1 MRIYQVYLIED
12 EFATHYFGRE
22 RLFYQLFYEYRH
34 SKGELHEIIK
44 KQIDYITKSIPNLR
58 LHHFINQQLQR
69 FKDFRAEN
77 GIYYIENK
85 KLGSAKL
92 EVFEKAL
99 LLQAFGNYEA
109 ETLFFEVLRKSET
122 SFIAIDL
129 ENQRYGWLK
138 PIKERKF
145 V

>member
-22 RLFYQLFYEYRH
+22 RMFFQLFDEYKNA
-34 SKGELHEIIK
+34 KGELRKILE

-58 LHHFINQQLQR
+58 LHQYIYQQLQR
-69 FKDFRAEN
+69 KKDFRIEN
-77 GIYYIENK
+77 GIYYIENRK
-85 KLGSAKL
+85 QGSAKL
-92 EVFEKAL
+92 ELFEKAL
-99 LLQAFGNYEA
+99 LLQSFGSYEA

-129 ENQRYGWLK
+129 ENKRYGWLR